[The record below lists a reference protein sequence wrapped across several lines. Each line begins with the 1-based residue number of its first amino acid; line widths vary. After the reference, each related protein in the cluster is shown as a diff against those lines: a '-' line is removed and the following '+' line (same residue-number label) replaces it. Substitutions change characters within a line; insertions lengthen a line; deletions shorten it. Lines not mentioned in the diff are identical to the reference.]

1 MGCALPC
8 GWCKVLLCSVDAHA
22 LSLYRRG
29 NSRQPVS
36 AEPVDTTALA
46 MQAMQAS
53 QWELDPDKLLIGD
66 RIAVGG
72 CAEVGCVLCPLAQT
86 SQAAKELPVTT
97 SAWPPARQQSS
108 LWSPQVFVG
117 KLDGTV
123 VAIKLL
129 LNVDAGV
136 LERFFQEVSILA
148 ALRHPN
154 LLLFMG
160 YTRSPALAMVSE

>member
-1 MGCALPC
+1 VFRGTLAACILTALP
-8 GWCKVLLCSVDAHA
+8 
-22 LSLYRRG
+22 LYRRG

-72 CAEVGCVLCPLAQT
+72 CAEVRCALFCTRSHVLGCQRAPAQYIHVAT
-86 SQAAKELPVTT
+86 IS
-97 SAWPPARQQSS
+97 SASVCVQ
-108 LWSPQVFVG
+108 LQVFVG

>member
-1 MGCALPC
+1 M
-8 GWCKVLLCSVDAHA
+8 
-22 LSLYRRG
+22 
-29 NSRQPVS
+29 
-36 AEPVDTTALA
+36 
-46 MQAMQAS
+46 
-53 QWELDPDKLLIGD
+53 
-66 RIAVGG
+66 
-72 CAEVGCVLCPLAQT
+72 
-86 SQAAKELPVTT
+86 
-97 SAWPPARQQSS
+97 
-108 LWSPQVFVG
+108 QVFVG

>member
-1 MGCALPC
+1 MHVFFCCPCVSGC
-8 GWCKVLLCSVDAHA
+8 
-22 LSLYRRG
+22 
-29 NSRQPVS
+29 Q
-36 AEPVDTTALA
+36 EP
-46 MQAMQAS
+46 
-53 QWELDPDKLLIGD
+53 PDH
-66 RIAVGG
+66 
-72 CAEVGCVLCPLAQT
+72 
-86 SQAAKELPVTT
+86 T
-97 SAWPPARQQSS
+97 SAWPPAVNIC
-108 LWSPQVFVG
+108 LWPLQVFVG